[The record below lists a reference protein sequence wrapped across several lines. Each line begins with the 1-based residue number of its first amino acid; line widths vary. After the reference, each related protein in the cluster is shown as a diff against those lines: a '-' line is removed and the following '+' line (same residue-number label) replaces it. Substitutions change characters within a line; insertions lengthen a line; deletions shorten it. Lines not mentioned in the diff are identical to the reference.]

1 MAIVAMVSGSD
12 TTYPAT
18 GLALG
23 AGNTFTVTASFQDFF
38 ISDDDATF
46 NGDQAVNETPD
57 DLNQTINQGG
67 VDVPIG
73 YDYAF
78 QASAGGVVY
87 SFATVDVDLN
97 NDGDFGNGTVG
108 GADPGENVVYLAVLG
123 PSTPV
128 VPPGGLTF
136 TVTTTVS
143 ENTNQPF
150 SNFICFASGTRLLTK
165 RGYLPVEALSV
176 GDLVWTEAQCFEPV
190 RWVGS
195 REVDADGR
203 HAPVSIGAGAFGNKG
218 ELVVS
223 QQHRVLLEGRG
234 LELVTGEAQALA
246 KAVDLLASD
255 RVYLKRQR
263 RVGYHHILLERHA
276 MVLTKAG
283 FWAETLYPGMEAMR
297 MLDPEAY
304 TEVVSI
310 FPELGAEG
318 ACDWDMC
325 RPLLKRGEVATAI
338 KQDLRLR

>member
-23 AGNTFTVTASFQDFF
+23 AGNTFTITASFQDFF

-46 NGDQAVNETPD
+46 NGDEAVNETPD

-87 SFATVDVDLN
+87 TFATVDVDLN

-108 GADPGENVVYLAVLG
+108 GVDPGENLVYLAVLG
-123 PSTPV
+123 PATPV
-128 VPPGGLTF
+128 IPPGGLTF

-190 RWVGS
+190 RWIGS
-195 REVDADGR
+195 REIDADGC
-203 HAPVSIGAGAFGNKG
+203 HAPVSIGAGAFGN
-218 ELVVS
+218 
-223 QQHRVLLEGRG
+223 
-234 LELVTGEAQALA
+234 
-246 KAVDLLASD
+246 
-255 RVYLKRQR
+255 
-263 RVGYHHILLERHA
+263 RHA
-276 MVLTKAG
+276 MVLTQAG
-283 FWAETLYPGMEAMR
+283 LWAETLYPGMEAMR
-297 MLDPEAY
+297 MLDPEAHA
-304 TEVVSI
+304 EVVSI
-310 FPELGAEG
+310 FPELGEEG

-325 RPLLKRGEVATAI
+325 LPLLKRGEVATAI
-338 KQDLRLR
+338 KQDLRLQ